1 MTPLTEDDVR
11 RFLLDH
17 FSATIAATGVNP
29 TELVGDFDLLAAGVV
44 DSLGVI
50 EMISA
55 VEQHFKITVDFESMD
70 PAELTM
76 LGKFSCFVAKNA
88 VSSRLSP

>member
-1 MTPLTEDDVR
+1 MTPITENDVR

-17 FSATIAATGVNP
+17 FSATIAANGLSP
-29 TELVGDFDLLAAGVV
+29 MDLGGDFDLLATGVV

-55 VEQHFKITVDFESMD
+55 VEQHFKITVDFEPMD

-88 VSSRLSP
+88 VDSRLSP